1 MFNPKRQRA
10 FRRNLIAY
18 AFILPGLLGF
28 VIYYLIPI
36 FAGVGFSM
44 TDYTGLSI
52 KIFILSAL
60 IITKICF
67 RIHIL

>member
-52 KIFILSAL
+52 FS
-60 IITKICF
+60 F
-67 RIHIL
+67 RM